1 MAGPGGQLQ
10 QATPATNDAVGRRS
24 ELDLMRAAVV
34 VGVVFFHAAS
44 IFDIGDFYV
53 KHRPPSAAV
62 TVVLAY
68 VKLWGMP
75 LLFVVAGLGAWYS
88 LHTRTAAEFVRERC
102 ARLLVPLVVG
112 TVLLVPP
119 QVYLSLRAR
128 GQDPGSYWQ
137 FLGDFFHV
145 RPGLRF
151 PVPLTAADPNRPFE
165 LGHLWFLYLLLAF
178 SLLLPLVLRLMR
190 RESGGL
196 LERVVDLCR
205 RPWGL
210 VALALPVAAVE
221 AALGTWDA
229 AGWNHLAYLPFLLFG
244 FLLAADPRLGRTIRQ
259 HLVPLFTVGL
269 VILPAL
275 YGIAHFDLGGA
286 ASQLGYDYGPWS
298 VVWRV
303 LKAGCGWVWTL
314 AIFGLAT
321 TLVEAVAVR
330 RAATAATAV
339 AGRAPGLGLGSR
351 VAGYANEAVLPF
363 YVLHQT
369 AVVAIGFYVVRSQL
383 AAPAQYLLISFASV
397 AATLLVY
404 DLGVRRLA
412 LTRLLFG
419 MRPRG

>member
-1 MAGPGGQLQ
+1 VPGLGGRLRA
-10 QATPATNDAVGRRS
+10 ATPATIDATRRRF

-44 IFDIGDFYV
+44 IFDVGDFYV

-62 TVVLAY
+62 TVVLAF

-88 LHTRTAAEFVRERC
+88 LRTRTAAGFLRERC

-119 QVYLSLRAR
+119 QVYLSLRAY
-128 GQDPGSYWQ
+128 GGDPGPYWQ
-137 FLGDFFHV
+137 FLGGFFQV
-145 RPGLRF
+145 RLSPRV
-151 PVPLTAADPNRPFE
+151 PVILTGADPTRPFE
-165 LGHLWFLYLLLAF
+165 LGHLWFLYLLLVY
-178 SLLLPLVLRLMR
+178 SLVLPPVLRFLDGEVGR
-190 RESGGL
+190 RL
-196 LERVVDLCR
+196 LERAVALCQ

-210 VALALPVAAVE
+210 VALALPAATVE

-244 FLLAADPRLGRTIRQ
+244 FLLAAEPQLGRSVRQ
-259 HLVPLFTVGL
+259 RLVPLFTVGL
-269 VILPAL
+269 AILPAL

-286 ASQLGYDYGPWS
+286 ASHLGYDYGPWS
-298 VVWRV
+298 VIWRV
-303 LKAGCGWVWTL
+303 LKAACGWAWTL

-321 TLVEAVAVR
+321 ALVRAMAVR
-330 RAATAATAV
+330 RAAPTATAV
-339 AGRAPGLGLGSR
+339 AGRAPGPASR
-351 VAGYANEAVLPF
+351 VARYANEAVLPF

-369 AVVAIGFYVVRSQL
+369 AVVAIGFYVVQSRL
-383 AAPAQYLLISFASV
+383 AALAQYLLISFASV

-419 MRPRG
+419 MRPRD